1 MTLLF
6 NVLII
11 YTSESCKKSLK
22 ISQLSLHHYNVRHHL
37 TTPLIFRL
45 SLNSTMSL
53 LLLHHPTQYPL
64 HRLLFS
70 LTLFVPPPGG
80 PQPKTLHKVTLRVV
94 SQTDCRNKYG
104 PAAPGGII
112 ESYLCAGTD
121 GKDSCQVGLRG
132 RRVRLSK
139 QELQPVCHWFMI

>member
-1 MTLLF
+1 MSQQ
-6 NVLII
+6 II
-11 YTSESCKKSLK
+11 HYFFITIYHHTSPYKTSFF
-22 ISQLSLHHYNVRHHL
+22 
-37 TTPLIFRL
+37 FRL
-45 SLNSTMSL
+45 SHQPAYYPYPFFTTLQYILYTHSL
-53 LLLHHPTQYPL
+53 
-64 HRLLFS
+64 FI

-132 RRVRLSK
+132 RRVRLFRQSFSR
-139 QELQPVCHWFMI
+139 LVTG